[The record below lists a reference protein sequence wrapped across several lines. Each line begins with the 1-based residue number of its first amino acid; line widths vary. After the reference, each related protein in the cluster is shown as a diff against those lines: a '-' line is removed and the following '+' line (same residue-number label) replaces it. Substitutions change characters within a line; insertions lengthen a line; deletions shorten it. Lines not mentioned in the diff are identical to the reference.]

1 MKTIKNRVENS
12 FEIEKSEFIT
22 YALPV
27 SNTEQL
33 DKYLAEI
40 KKEHSK
46 ARHICYATVMSS
58 PQVEKA
64 VDDGEPQGTAGRPIL
79 EVIKKQKLTNIA
91 VVVVRYFGGIKL
103 GRGGL
108 LRTYVRSAAEC
119 LKKCEI
125 VEI

>member
-1 MKTIKNRVENS
+1 MRTIKEERENN

-22 YALPV
+22 YAMPV
-27 SNTEQL
+27 KTVEEL
-33 DKYLAEI
+33 DKHLAEI
-40 KKEHSK
+40 RKEHCK
-46 ARHICYATVMSS
+46 ARHVCYATVMSS

-108 LRTYVRSAAEC
+108 LRAYVRSVADC

>member
-1 MKTIKNRVENS
+1 MRTIKEKRENN

-22 YALPV
+22 YAIPV
-27 SNTEQL
+27 KTVDEL
-33 DKYLAEI
+33 EKCLAEI

-46 ARHICYATVMSS
+46 ARHVCYAVVMSS
-58 PQVEKA
+58 PQVERA

-108 LRTYVRSAAEC
+108 LRAYVRSVADC

-125 VEI
+125 VEM